1 MIEAT
6 LEILPGLTKEK
17 YSLALSIP
25 APAVL
30 QVTGPMQIIFIL
42 SALLIRNLLL
52 ILDLC
57 SGSVCAEI
65 KNWHLY
71 FGNNIFIFIV
81 DAVKIMALFKFV
93 KTTS

>member
-1 MIEAT
+1 MMIEAT

-17 YSLALSIP
+17 YSL
-25 APAVL
+25 AVL

-71 FGNNIFIFIV
+71 FGNNIFILIV
-81 DAVKIMALFKFV
+81 ECRM
-93 KTTS
+93 

>member
-1 MIEAT
+1 MMIEAT

-25 APAVL
+25 GCFA
-30 QVTGPMQIIFIL
+30 VTGQMQIIFIL
-42 SALLIRNLLL
+42 SALLIRNQLL

-71 FGNNIFIFIV
+71 FGNNIFV